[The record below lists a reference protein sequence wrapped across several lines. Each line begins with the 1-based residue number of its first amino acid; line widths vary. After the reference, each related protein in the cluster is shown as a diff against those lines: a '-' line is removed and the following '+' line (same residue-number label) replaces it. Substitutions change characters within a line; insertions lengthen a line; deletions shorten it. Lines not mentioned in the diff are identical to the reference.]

1 MNTQEIRE
9 FYQKNKVIAIGVP
22 VILGILILDNFVL
35 KPRRLKPSTATTQ
48 TAAAAAATAGAA
60 QTTAPEP
67 IQPPPPLI
75 TPNIPPIDPRV
86 DSRFIARATFP
97 YGESRNVFLP
107 PREEARI
114 VEPLTEVE
122 VPVLERPDITYHGFF
137 TMGLERVAII
147 KVSGRLALSRLSAQI
162 PDTPFRLQAIAA
174 DKVIL
179 TDTEN
184 DNRPFEVGLVD
195 EASGQKEAG
204 QKDATPLTQLRASS
218 STP

>member
-1 MNTQEIRE
+1 MNSQEIRE
-9 FYQKNKVIAIGVP
+9 FYQKNKVVAIGVP

-35 KPRRLKPSTATTQ
+35 KPRRTKPATATTQ
-48 TAAAAAATAGAA
+48 TADAASPAATA
-60 QTTAPEP
+60 TPAPSAEP

-86 DSRFIARATFP
+86 DSRFIAQAVFP
-97 YGESRNVFLP
+97 HGEGRNVFLP
-107 PREEARI
+107 PREELRA
-114 VEPLTEVE
+114 VEPVSEAE
-122 VPVLERPDITYHGFF
+122 VPVLERPDISYHGFF

-147 KVSGRLALSRLSAQI
+147 KVSGRLALSRLSSKI
-162 PDTPFRLQAIAA
+162 PDTPFRLQEIAA

-195 EASGQKEAG
+195 
-204 QKDATPLTQLRASS
+204 DATSQKSDQTEVSPLSHLRASS